1 MIRFLV
7 LENMIIIMNKSFKI
21 IILAISSIV
30 KKKALVLI
38 TLLMAVNIW
47 AIIKIIEKL
56 VMDII

>member
-1 MIRFLV
+1 
-7 LENMIIIMNKSFKI
+7 MNKSFKI
-21 IILAISSIV
+21 IILVSSQIV

-56 VMDII
+56 DMDII